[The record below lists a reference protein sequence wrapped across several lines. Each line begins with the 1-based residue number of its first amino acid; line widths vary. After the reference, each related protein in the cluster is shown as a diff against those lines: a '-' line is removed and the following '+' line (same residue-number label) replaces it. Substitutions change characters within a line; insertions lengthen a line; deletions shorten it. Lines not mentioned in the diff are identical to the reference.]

1 MPIQAD
7 ARPGSKAGSNTA
19 LFLRRVAPYIFVCA
33 FGFGLLAFIQWRQA
47 WETDAALR
55 TFQRESR
62 SVQKEAV
69 ENFRDK
75 FTHLY
80 QNLRTIARL
89 PGIRSIDRYA
99 RNFDE
104 NARRSVQ
111 EIYNNLAQNVAVSE
125 VYVVPADF
133 DPDVVDP
140 HTGRLQ
146 APIVQFDELITG
158 RSADTLR
165 SDSVTRSRDGKVSG
179 LHAGNG
185 EAEEVEI
192 FEYRYMK
199 QQLARFKR
207 DFGAEARIAGLDYP
221 ALSSPLLITCDNT
234 RYSPSQPNDLA
245 RQGIVYSTP
254 FYDNAGHLKG
264 MVSAVLLASV
274 ISEMLPDES
283 FAIHNAA
290 YTFTVPAG
298 HFSDL
303 NSKWQHIARDQPKP
317 DALYSQVIPVRIPDL
332 NDRWMLWSALPDE
345 HFWSRAD
352 VQAASASGR
361 MASALAIALTGVL
374 FVFARTI
381 QRASEEAS
389 KKNIEL
395 ENRVQERTCALEHSM
410 LQAESANRAKSEFLA
425 VMSHEIRTPMNG
437 VLGMAGVLLDTE
449 LSAEQR
455 RSAVT
460 IRESAESL
468 LEIINDVLD
477 FSKLEAQAMEFEATA
492 FDLHAVLS
500 HTCDIVLPRA
510 RSKAIDLSLQ
520 FAQKVPRFI
529 CSDPGR
535 VRQVVLNLLGNA
547 VKFTERGSVT
557 LQVSSGDET
566 ANGTRLR
573 FEVIDTGIGI
583 STDRLDR
590 LFLGFSQADA
600 SMSRRFG
607 GTGLGLA
614 ISKKIAEGMGGTI
627 GVSSVAGDGS
637 TFWFEIP
644 VTVASAAAVEQST
657 QRVGA
662 DQSNAAIKA
671 IADLGRP
678 LRLLVA
684 EDNAT
689 NQLVVKSVL
698 AKFNIVP
705 DFANNGLEAVEA
717 VRRRPYDAVL
727 MDVHMPEMDGLT
739 ATKIIRAGSGR
750 ESRVPIVAL
759 TANAFSHD
767 IENCREAG
775 MNAHVSKP
783 FRTEELMAAIGNAVG
798 GPSSSIPKQPDRA
811 PDSLV
816 PDFDI
821 DVIERFRADAGNDML
836 SLLIDTFLADAD
848 AKLKQLAE
856 IAANPAGAPSAK
868 EALRIVHSLKSAGA
882 MAGAS
887 AISRSAAELES
898 KLFGKG
904 TMVSR
909 DETGKLAAQFATYAA
924 EVAAWGQSR

>member
-1 MPIQAD
+1 
-7 ARPGSKAGSNTA
+7 
-19 LFLRRVAPYIFVCA
+19 
-33 FGFGLLAFIQWRQA
+33 
-47 WETDAALR
+47 
-55 TFQRESR
+55 
-62 SVQKEAV
+62 
-69 ENFRDK
+69 
-75 FTHLY
+75 
-80 QNLRTIARL
+80 
-89 PGIRSIDRYA
+89 
-99 RNFDE
+99 
-104 NARRSVQ
+104 
-111 EIYNNLAQNVAVSE
+111 
-125 VYVVPADF
+125 
-133 DPDVVDP
+133 
-140 HTGRLQ
+140 
-146 APIVQFDELITG
+146 
-158 RSADTLR
+158 
-165 SDSVTRSRDGKVSG
+165 
-179 LHAGNG
+179 
-185 EAEEVEI
+185 
-192 FEYRYMK
+192 
-199 QQLARFKR
+199 
-207 DFGAEARIAGLDYP
+207 
-221 ALSSPLLITCDNT
+221 
-234 RYSPSQPNDLA
+234 
-245 RQGIVYSTP
+245 
-254 FYDNAGHLKG
+254 
-264 MVSAVLLASV
+264 
-274 ISEMLPDES
+274 
-283 FAIHNAA
+283 
-290 YTFTVPAG
+290 
-298 HFSDL
+298 
-303 NSKWQHIARDQPKP
+303 
-317 DALYSQVIPVRIPDL
+317 
-332 NDRWMLWSALPDE
+332 
-345 HFWSRAD
+345 
-352 VQAASASGR
+352 
-361 MASALAIALTGVL
+361 
-374 FVFARTI
+374 
-381 QRASEEAS
+381 
-389 KKNIEL
+389 
-395 ENRVQERTCALEHSM
+395 
-410 LQAESANRAKSEFLA
+410 
-425 VMSHEIRTPMNG
+425 MSHEIRTPMNG

-492 FDLHAVLS
+492 VDLHAVLS
-500 HTCDIVLPRA
+500 HACDIVLPRA

-821 DVIERFRADAGNDML
+821 DVIERFRADAGDDML

-848 AKLKQLAE
+848 AKLNQLAE